1 MNGLAQAQLH
11 FDFLTGRPTA
21 IQGDLVTDF
30 GRTACTSI
38 NRQRARGIKEA
49 TRPAPP
55 GEPIPVDGWNALVAR
70 KARAR
75 IVPLIPLSK
84 LGLSFDADGFPITT
98 RLKRLASGAEATA
111 WADLESRTVYK
122 LFDLRKYALGKKL
135 VLEVDEENNVR
146 AVPKDANLDDTLEK
160 LWAPRSRGLPD

>member
-1 MNGLAQAQLH
+1 
-11 FDFLTGRPTA
+11 
-21 IQGDLVTDF
+21 
-30 GRTACTSI
+30 
-38 NRQRARGIKEA
+38 
-49 TRPAPP
+49 
-55 GEPIPVDGWNALVAR
+55 
-70 KARAR
+70 
-75 IVPLIPLSK
+75 
-84 LGLSFDADGFPITT
+84 
-98 RLKRLASGAEATA
+98 LKRLASGAEATA